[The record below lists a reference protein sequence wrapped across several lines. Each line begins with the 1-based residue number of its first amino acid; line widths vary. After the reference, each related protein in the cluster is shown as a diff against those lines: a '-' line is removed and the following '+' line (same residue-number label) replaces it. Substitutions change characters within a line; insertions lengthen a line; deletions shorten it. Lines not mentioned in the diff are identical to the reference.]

1 MLNKLNQ
8 IFQDNGFEVVKNND
22 DLKIFKRNDNEKFE
36 YFLLVQSTNITNVL
50 EEKQLQY
57 LKTLKDTIQD
67 KEVDKNSTLLICFE
81 SEILPLNS
89 EIYKE
94 ILKIEEDPYFFRKL
108 VLPYTQEQIC
118 FLDNPDEFGNI
129 IKDTDKFEEFKV
141 ACKNR
146 DLTNSQYE
154 IISQLYI
161 KLPFFKLPT
170 VSNVKNIVLDEYK
183 RSLSDEETKTL
194 EFLEKTNIDD
204 IVDNDDFFKKLED
217 LK

>member
-1 MLNKLNQ
+1 MLNKLSQ
-8 IFQDNGFEVVKNND
+8 IFQDNGFEIVKNND
-22 DLKIFKRNDNEKFE
+22 YLKILKRNDNEKFE
-36 YFLLVQSTNITNVL
+36 YFLLVESTNISNIL

-67 KEVDKNSTLLICFE
+67 KEVDKNSTLLICFK
-81 SEILPLNS
+81 SETLPLNS

-108 VLPYTQEQIC
+108 VLSYTQEQIS
-118 FLDNPDEFGNI
+118 FLDNPNEFGNI
-129 IKDTDKFEEFKV
+129 IKDTGKFEEFKD

-146 DLTNSQYE
+146 DLTTSQYE

-161 KLPFFKLPT
+161 KLPFFKLPII
-170 VSNVKNIVLDEYK
+170 SNIKNIVLDQYK
-183 RSLSDEETKTL
+183 SSLSAEGIKAL
-194 EFLEKTNIDD
+194 EFLERTNTDD
-204 IVDNDDFFKKLED
+204 ILDNDDFFKKLED

>member
-8 IFQDNGFEVVKNND
+8 IFQDNGFEVVNNND
-22 DLKIFKRNDNEKFE
+22 NLKILKRNDNEKFE
-36 YFLLVQSTNITNVL
+36 YFLLIQSTNIANIL

-57 LKTLKDTIQD
+57 LKILKDTIRD

-81 SEILPLNS
+81 SEILPLNL

-108 VLPYTQEQIC
+108 VLPYTQEQVG
-118 FLDNPDEFGNI
+118 FLENPDEFGNI
-129 IKDTDKFEEFKV
+129 IKDMDKFEEFKD

-161 KLPFFKLPT
+161 KLPFFKLPII
-170 VSNVKNIVLDEYK
+170 SNIKNIVLDQYK
-183 RSLSDEETKTL
+183 SSLSAEETKAL
-194 EFLEKTNIDD
+194 EFLERTNTDD
-204 IVDNDDFFKKLED
+204 ILDNDDFFKKLED

>member
-1 MLNKLNQ
+1 MINRLSQ
-8 IFQDNGFEVVKNND
+8 ILQNYGFEIVESNEE
-22 DLKIFKRNDNEKFE
+22 LKILKRNDNEKFE
-36 YFLLVQSTNITNVL
+36 YFLLVQSTNLTNIL
-50 EEKQLQY
+50 KEKQLEY
-57 LKTLKDTIQD
+57 LKILKDVIKD
-67 KEVDKNSTLLICFE
+67 KEVDKNSTLFICVE
-81 SEILPLNS
+81 SDKLPLNL

-94 ILKIEEDPYFFRKL
+94 ILRIEEDPYFFRKL
-108 VLPYTQEQIC
+108 VLPYTQEQIG

-129 IKDTDKFEEFKV
+129 IKNTDKFEDFKV

-170 VSNVKNIVLDEYK
+170 VSNIKNIVLDEYK
-183 RSLSDEETKTL
+183 SSLSDEETKTL
-194 EFLEKTNIDD
+194 EFLKRTNIDE

>member
-1 MLNKLNQ
+1 MLDKLNQ
-8 IFQDNGFEVVKNND
+8 IFQDNGFKVVKNND
-22 DLKIFKRNDNEKFE
+22 DLKILKRNDNEKFE
-36 YFLLVQSTNITNVL
+36 YFLLVQSTNISNIL

-81 SEILPLNS
+81 SKILPLSS

-108 VLPYTQEQIC
+108 VFPYTQEQIG

-129 IKDTDKFEEFKV
+129 IKDTAKYEEFKV

-170 VSNVKNIVLDEYK
+170 ISNIKNIVLDEYK
-183 RSLSDEETKTL
+183 SSLSAEETKTL
-194 EFLEKTNIDD
+194 EFLERTNTDD
-204 IVDNDDFFKKLED
+204 ILDNDDFFKKLED

>member
-8 IFQDNGFEVVKNND
+8 IFQDNGFEVVNNND
-22 DLKIFKRNDNEKFE
+22 NLKILKRNDNEKFE
-36 YFLLVQSTNITNVL
+36 YFLLIQSTNIANIL

-57 LKTLKDTIQD
+57 LKTLKDTIRD

-81 SEILPLNS
+81 SEILPLNL

-108 VLPYTQEQIC
+108 VLPYTQEQVG

-129 IKDTDKFEEFKV
+129 IKDTNKFEEFKV
-141 ACKNR
+141 ACKNK

-170 VSNVKNIVLDEYK
+170 VSNIKNIVLDEYK
-183 RSLSDEETKTL
+183 SSLNDEETKTL
-194 EFLEKTNIDD
+194 EFLERTNIDE